1 MFATVNRDEDSEP
14 LEFPEALPRPGDQ
27 PEAGPDAGPP
37 KRTGTSAGSPTAE
50 ELTRFFL

>member
-14 LEFPEALPRPGDQ
+14 LEFPESLPRPGDQ